1 MSPVLPK
8 AFSRLLKNAQ
18 KYEKHILD
26 VEIISP
32 NILKLMLVP
41 NSFDD
46 LKNIL
51 KMTPLPLSKVS
62 ASEKMSKNLKYIYP
76 IPRGYFPT
84 FWSH

>member
-8 AFSRLLKNAQ
+8 AFSRPLKNAQ

-26 VEIISP
+26 VKIISP

-62 ASEKMSKNLKYIYP
+62 
-76 IPRGYFPT
+76 
-84 FWSH
+84 